1 MIGALQTIPS
11 DYILSVE
18 KPTKINSLLI
28 SSGACFISLPRNNR
42 NMHVKTIP
50 LVCLVISFKDMK
62 QVLSLMEAVHDT
74 RQI

>member
-28 SSGACFISLPRNNR
+28 SSGACFINLPRNNR
-42 NMHVKTIP
+42 NKHVMTIP
-50 LVCLVISFKDMK
+50 
-62 QVLSLMEAVHDT
+62 
-74 RQI
+74 